1 MKVSFQFKL
10 FISLVA
16 FFSVLFALLGV
27 YYYIDASH
35 QLYQE
40 MSTRAKIQAEEIALM
55 PDLRRQVIQ
64 EDPQS
69 LTSFMQKIAARSDAS
84 FIVIG
89 NAQGVHLFHSVHPEW
104 VGTRLVGGDNQ
115 AVLEGKSITTI
126 RKGGLG
132 VSLRSKAPIFDTSGR
147 VVGIVSVGYLTSYL
161 DSITLTKVINI
172 FIAAVLL
179 LIALFIFSWYFTR
192 SIKKQIFSL
201 EPREIGLLV
210 RQQKAMIESIYEGV
224 IVIDRHR
231 RIEVINHAARSLLGL
246 SQPARLLR
254 GQSIDSVIAP
264 QPFFASGE
272 MLEND
277 THDELC
283 RFNQLTVL
291 ASRVRIML
299 EESLQGWVITFRD
312 RDEINSL
319 SAQLSQVKRYVDNLR
334 IMRHEQLNRMT
345 TLSGLLHM
353 GHYDEAIRYIQAQSE
368 HAQELLDFISS
379 RFSSPTLCGLLL
391 GKAARARE
399 KGVALSFDPAC
410 QLDRPLPSLI
420 ESELISIIG
429 NLLDNAIE
437 ATQRAELPHEPV
449 EVLIQLNAREL
460 MIEVADRGIGIDPAI
475 RDHIFERGITTK
487 TRGDHGIGLYLIEH
501 YVTQAGGTI
510 EVADNSPRG
519 AIFTLFIPAD
529 GPVHSRH
536 EANYAS

>member
-89 NAQGVHLFHSVHPEW
+89 DAQGVHLFHSVHPEW
-104 VGTRLVGGDNQ
+104 VGTRLVGGENQ

-210 RQQKAMIESIYEGV
+210 RQQKAMMESIYEGV